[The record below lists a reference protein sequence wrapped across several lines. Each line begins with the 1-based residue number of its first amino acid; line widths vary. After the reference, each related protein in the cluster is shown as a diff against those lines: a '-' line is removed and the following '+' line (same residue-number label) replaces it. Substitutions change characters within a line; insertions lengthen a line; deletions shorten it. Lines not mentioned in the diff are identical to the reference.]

1 MPVEP
6 LVPTGNVFLDTIEPL
21 TDPTLPPPTSQINGS
36 ASGVNVPDGVG
47 NPDVP
52 TNAER
57 ADALFPFFDGVNER
71 LSTNPISQD
80 GLTEYLFPGTTPTLT
95 PAADANGNPLTQE
108 QLFQNAIP
116 IPPDPA
122 DLPVQDFFGFHSSHQ
137 LEYVLQF
144 GDPVP
149 GSDDARIVTF
159 EQDGNRFDVVAIP
172 GERRV
177 FTLQQLTKADLAIIA
192 PETEQALGLAIAS
205 ERIPDN
211 LRTQIESVIGATSGP
226 EAEAALDTIIRDA
239 RNQVNEFFSAS
250 GAVDFSAAEID
261 EFRDVFTDQIDNIE
275 TRAAQSSFFALDEIR
290 TRIDEILRRAER
302 ANEFF
307 VVVQNPPEPRGRI
320 TVNLE
325 LDLFTL
331 DDFPVDTPGQNLNVN
346 APAGDDLSQSGIRGA
361 FDTFIAQETRI
372 RDLDNQRLQLAQT
385 GTLGGGRALDGPNLI
400 AIFQLNYN
408 LTREAEVNAETE
420 ELNQQN
426 ALLQVYAAVQQLV
439 NDALR
444 EFGTGEDGAEEER
457 DITGSE
463 DAGLFRDLTATQQN
477 LVAFIEDLL
486 VRDSTVSHP
495 IESLRGINRPTLDVI
510 VNGEGANLDG
520 RFENGEFTAEFRL
533 NRFSQNELNI
543 FASQLADTVTQ
554 INQESQILTNEIS
567 SINRERNRNFDLANN
582 ALRRLNDTLLT
593 IARA

>member
-57 ADALFPFFDGVNER
+57 ADALFPFFDGVTER

-192 PETEQALGLAIAS
+192 TPVEEALAAAIGTL
-205 ERIPDN
+205 PGN
-211 LRTQIESVIGATSGP
+211 VRTQIESVLGASAGVQG
-226 EAEAALDTIIRDA
+226 EVDAIIQAALTTI
-239 RNQVNEFFSAS
+239 NGN
-250 GAVDFSAAEID
+250 
-261 EFRDVFTDQIDNIE
+261 
-275 TRAAQSSFFALDEIR
+275 
-290 TRIDEILRRAER
+290 
-302 ANEFF
+302 
-307 VVVQNPPEPRGRI
+307 
-320 TVNLE
+320 NL
-325 LDLFTL
+325 T
-331 DDFPVDTPGQNLNVN
+331 
-346 APAGDDLSQSGIRGA
+346 GDDR
-361 FDTFIAQETRI
+361 
-372 RDLDNQRLQLAQT
+372 
-385 GTLGGGRALDGPNLI
+385 
-400 AIFQLNYN
+400 
-408 LTREAEVNAETE
+408 V
-420 ELNQQN
+420 
-426 ALLQVYAAVQQLV
+426 
-439 NDALR
+439 
-444 EFGTGEDGAEEER
+444 
-457 DITGSE
+457 
-463 DAGLFRDLTATQQN
+463 
-477 LVAFIEDLL
+477 
-486 VRDSTVSHP
+486 
-495 IESLRGINRPTLDVI
+495 
-510 VNGEGANLDG
+510 EG
-520 RFENGEFTAEFRL
+520 FFT
-533 NRFSQNELNI
+533 
-543 FASQLADTVTQ
+543 TP
-554 INQESQILTNEIS
+554 
-567 SINRERNRNFDLANN
+567 
-582 ALRRLNDTLLT
+582 
-593 IARA
+593 